1 MTKDPSI
8 CPKFER
14 AFQVIGK
21 KWNGLI
27 IEVLISGEL
36 HFSHISAAIPEMSD
50 RMLAARLRELEKLAI
65 IERHVDTGYPVRV
78 GYQLTEKGKEIRPIL
93 NEVHR
98 WADKWYE
105 SPSSEVKKSN

>member
-1 MTKDPSI
+1 MKKDLSL

-27 IEVLISGEL
+27 IEVLLKGEC
-36 HFSHISAAIPEMSD
+36 HFSNIADAIPELSD
-50 RMLAARLRELEKLAI
+50 RMLAARLRELEGLEIVK
-65 IERHVDTGYPVRV
+65 RCVDTGYPVQVTYR
-78 GYQLTEKGKEIRPIL
+78 LTDKGREIQPVL

-98 WADKWYE
+98 WADKWFVAGTQE
-105 SPSSEVKKSN
+105 QKTN